1 MPALPVLAAVAV
13 LAGLSVLVGAAAS
26 VAPAPDDGAR
36 RSSPS
41 WPPTAVASAVP
52 PPGAGTAPTVASGAR
67 AAPLSGAAQSR
78 VALPGAGQPR
88 VALPGAAPRAARS
101 AYRWPLAPPPAVLR
115 RFVVGP
121 ERWSPGHRG
130 VDLAA
135 AAGDQVLAAGPGV
148 VTFAGMVA
156 GRGVVAV
163 LHSDGI
169 RTTYEPV
176 TASVSA
182 GDVVAGGAPLGPLT
196 SGQHCTGSCL
206 HWGAL
211 RGDTYLDPL
220 SLLAP
225 PEPPV
230 LLPLGTAGPATTR

>member
-1 MPALPVLAAVAV
+1 MPSLTVSAAAVT
-13 LAGLSVLVGAAAS
+13 LAGLSVLVVLPAPTPPEAGPPREPSQMSLQGSFPMSAT
-26 VAPAPDDGAR
+26 VAPARPAGPAATV
-36 RSSPS
+36 PAG
-41 WPPTAVASAVP
+41 PTVP
-52 PPGAGTAPTVASGAR
+52 PPAVAPAGSG
-67 AAPLSGAAQSR
+67 
-78 VALPGAGQPR
+78 
-88 VALPGAAPRAARS
+88 
-101 AYRWPLAPPPAVLR
+101 YRWPLSGRPGVLR

-135 AAGDQVLAAGPGV
+135 VVGERVLAAAPGV

-163 LHSDGI
+163 QHADGI

-176 TASVSA
+176 TAGVAA
-182 GDVVAGGAPLGPLT
+182 GDRLSAGAPLGLLAA
-196 SGQHCTGSCL
+196 GDHCPRSCL

-225 PEPPV
+225 LTPPV
-230 LLPLGTAGPATTR
+230 LLPLGGRQPLS